1 MSFEQL
7 WILYI
12 DGKAEGVNLRL
23 FLINEDIFGILIYII
38 YVERYVLCRK
48 DLFSIMKFLKK
59 FERDSVDRQ
68 KSDMMENYENMEFGP
83 DFIRADKANT
93 EDNIKVVFSWVLK
106 FMLCAFVLMAFS
118 LNFINAEIP
127 SGSMETTI
135 MTGDRI
141 MGYKGAYN
149 SKKSPKRYDI
159 IIFKDP
165 TGSGKYLIKR
175 VIGLPGE
182 TLIFKDGDV
191 YLKGSDEPLDDSF
204 CEKQHATKKGLL
216 SSNTVYI
223 PDGCYFV
230 MGDNREDSLDS
241 RYWLNESGQSIPYV
255 NESDIVAKAVFRYYP
270 FSKFGGIK

>member
-1 MSFEQL
+1 MGFFKKNET
-7 WILYI
+7 
-12 DGKAEGVNLRL
+12 DNRPDTNRL
-23 FLINEDIFGILIYII
+23 DNY
-38 YVERYVLCRK
+38 
-48 DLFSIMKFLKK
+48 
-59 FERDSVDRQ
+59 DS
-68 KSDMMENYENMEFGP
+68 MEFGP

-93 EDNIKVVFSWVLK
+93 EDNIKVVFSWIVK
-106 FMLCAFVLMAFS
+106 FTFCAFILMLFS

-149 SKKSPKRYDI
+149 GKKGPKRYDI

-182 TLIFKDGDV
+182 TLVFKNGDV
-191 YLKGSDEPLDDSF
+191 YLKGSNEPLDDSF
-204 CEKQHATKKGLL
+204 CEKSHVTKKGLL
-216 SSNTVYI
+216 AGNTVYV

-241 RYWLNESGQSIPYV
+241 RYWLNKNGQSIPYV
-255 NESDIVAKAVFRYYP
+255 SESDIVAKAVFRYYP
-270 FSKFGGIK
+270 FNKIGGID